1 LTARICVSIL
11 PKTVP
16 EALRLIEKAEAAHA
30 DFIEVRLDCLE
41 DCLEN
46 HRGLADLAAH
56 GKTPKIATNMPRSC
70 QGKFSGTEAERQ
82 QTLRDAAKSGFEYVD
97 VELSTLQL
105 ESLVKELK
113 ALGAKPIV
121 SLHKFDGSFG
131 VSELNS
137 VLEREI
143 SSGAEVCKIVTTAK
157 RLEDNLTT
165 LNFTS
170 TASSKA
176 KLVCFC
182 MGELGKVSRL
192 LSPLFGGFF
201 TFASLERG
209 NETAS
214 GQMTIQE
221 MKATYELLGQK

>member
-1 LTARICVSIL
+1 MSIL

-30 DFIEVRLDCLE
+30 DFIEIRLDRLE

-46 HRGLADLAAH
+46 NRGLADLAAH
-56 GKTPKIATNMPRSC
+56 GKTPKIATDKASR
-70 QGKFSGTEAERQ
+70 TEMEYRRM
-82 QTLRDAAKSGFEYVD
+82 LLSAANSGFEYVD
-97 VELSTLQL
+97 VELSTPQL
-105 ESLVKELK
+105 EDLVKELK

-121 SLHKFDGSFG
+121 SFHKFDGSLSI
-131 VSELNS
+131 SELNS

-157 RLEDNLTT
+157 QMEDNLTA

-170 TASSKA
+170 TASSKT
-176 KLVCFC
+176 KVVCFC

-209 NETAS
+209 SETAS

-221 MKATYELLGQK
+221 MKAAYEVLGQK

>member
-11 PKTVP
+11 PKTVS
-16 EALRLIEKAEAAHA
+16 EALRLIEKAEEAHA
-30 DFIEVRLDCLE
+30 DLIEVRLDCLKNSRE
-41 DCLEN
+41 
-46 HRGLADLAAH
+46 LADLIAH
-56 GKTPKIATNMPRSC
+56 GQIPKIATDRS
-70 QGKFSGTEAERQ
+70 SLTETEQRQ
-82 QTLRDAAKSGFEYVD
+82 MLLSAAKSGFGYVD
-97 VELSTLQL
+97 VELSTPQL
-105 ESLVKELK
+105 KDLVKELK

-121 SLHKFDGSFG
+121 SFHKFNGSLG
-131 VSELNS
+131 ISEFNS
-137 VLEREI
+137 ILEREI
-143 SSGAEVCKIVTTAK
+143 SSGADVCKIVTTAK
-157 RLEDNLTT
+157 RIEDNLTT

-182 MGELGKVSRL
+182 MGELGKISRL

-209 NETAS
+209 SETAS

-221 MKATYELLGQK
+221 MKAAYELLGQK

>member
-1 LTARICVSIL
+1 MTARICVSIL
-11 PKTVP
+11 PKTTL
-16 EALRLIEKAEAAHA
+16 EALRLIEKAEVAHA
-30 DFIEVRLDCLE
+30 DLIEVRLDCLG
-41 DCLEN
+41 N

-56 GKTPKIATNMPRSC
+56 GKTPKIATDKSSR
-70 QGKFSGTEAERQ
+70 TETEQRQ
-82 QTLRDAAKSGFEYVD
+82 LLLSAAKSGFEYVD
-97 VELSTLQL
+97 VELSTPQL
-105 ESLVKELK
+105 EPLVKELK

-121 SLHKFDGSFG
+121 SLHKFDGSLSI
-131 VSELNS
+131 SELNS
-137 VLEREI
+137 ILEKEI

-157 RLEDNLTT
+157 QMEDNLAT
-165 LNFTS
+165 LNFIS

-182 MGELGKVSRL
+182 MGELGKISRL

-209 NETAS
+209 SETAS

-221 MKATYELLGQK
+221 MKAAYEILGQK

>member
-11 PKTVP
+11 PKTMP
-16 EALRLIEKAEAAHA
+16 EALRLIEKAEESNAN
-30 DFIEVRLDCLE
+30 FIEVRLDHLKNSRE
-41 DCLEN
+41 
-46 HRGLADLAAH
+46 LADLAAH
-56 GKTPKIATNMPRSC
+56 GQTPKIATGRS
-70 QGKFSGTEAERQ
+70 SRTETEQRQ
-82 QTLRDAAKSGFEYVD
+82 MLLSAAKSGFEYVD
-97 VELSTLQL
+97 VELSTPKLKD
-105 ESLVKELK
+105 LVKELK

-121 SLHKFDGSFG
+121 SFHKFDGSLG
-131 VSELNS
+131 ISELNS
-137 VLEREI
+137 ILEREI

-157 RLEDNLTT
+157 RIEDNLTT

-176 KLVCFC
+176 KLVCLC
-182 MGELGKVSRL
+182 MGELGKISRL

-209 NETAS
+209 SETAS

-221 MKATYELLGQK
+221 MKAAYELLGQK

>member
-1 LTARICVSIL
+1 LTARICVSVL

-30 DFIEVRLDCLE
+30 GLIEVRIDRLE

-46 HRGLADLAAH
+46 NRGLADLAAH
-56 GKTPKIATNMPRSC
+56 GKTPKIATDMASR
-70 QGKFSGTEAERQ
+70 TETEHRQ
-82 QTLRDAAKSGFEYVD
+82 MLLSAAKSGFEYVD
-97 VELSTLQL
+97 VELSTPQL
-105 ESLVKELK
+105 KDLVKELK

-121 SLHKFDGSFG
+121 SFHKFNGSLG
-131 VSELNS
+131 ISELNS
-137 VLEREI
+137 ILEREI
-143 SSGAEVCKIVTTAK
+143 ASGAEVCKIVTTAK

-170 TASSKA
+170 TASSKT

-182 MGELGKVSRL
+182 MGELGKISRL

-221 MKATYELLGQK
+221 MKAAYELLGQK

>member
-1 LTARICVSIL
+1 MSIL

-16 EALRLIEKAEAAHA
+16 EALRLIEKAEVAHA
-30 DFIEVRLDCLE
+30 DFIEVRIDCLE

-46 HRGLADLAAH
+46 HRGLADLAVH

-70 QGKFSGTEAERQ
+70 QGHFSGTEAERQ
-82 QTLRDAAKSGFEYVD
+82 QILRDTVKSGFEYVD

-105 ESLVKELK
+105 GDLVKELK
-113 ALGAKPIV
+113 SLGAKPIV
-121 SLHKFDGSFG
+121 SFHKFDGSLG
-131 VSELNS
+131 ISELNS

-157 RLEDNLTT
+157 RIEDNLTT

-201 TFASLERG
+201 TFASLEQG
-209 NETAS
+209 SETAS

-221 MKATYELLGQK
+221 MKAAYALLGQK

>member
-1 LTARICVSIL
+1 VNARICVSIL

-16 EALRLIEKAEAAHA
+16 EALRLIEKAEVAHV
-30 DFIEVRLDCLE
+30 DFIEVRIDRLE

-56 GKTPKIATNMPRSC
+56 GKTPKIATDRS
-70 QGKFSGTEAERQ
+70 SRTETEQRQ
-82 QTLRDAAKSGFEYVD
+82 MLLNAAKSGFEYVD
-97 VELSTLQL
+97 AELSTPQL
-105 ESLVKELK
+105 KDLVKELK
-113 ALGAKPIV
+113 ALGAKPVV
-121 SLHKFDGSFG
+121 SLHKFDGSL
-131 VSELNS
+131 SISKLNS

-157 RLEDNLTT
+157 QVEDNLTA
-165 LNFTS
+165 LNFIS
-170 TASSKA
+170 AASRKA
-176 KLVCFC
+176 KVVCFC

-201 TFASLERG
+201 TFAALERG
-209 NETAS
+209 KETAA

-221 MKATYELLGQK
+221 MKSAYELLGQK

>member
-1 LTARICVSIL
+1 MNARICVSIL

-16 EALRLIEKAEAAHA
+16 DALRLIEKAEVAHA
-30 DFIEVRLDCLE
+30 DFIEIRLDRLE

-56 GKTPKIATNMPRSC
+56 GKMSKIATDKAAR
-70 QGKFSGTEAERQ
+70 KETEHRQ
-82 QTLRDAAKSGFEYVD
+82 LLLNAAKSGFQYVD
-97 VELSTLQL
+97 VELSTPQL
-105 ESLVKELK
+105 EDLVKELK
-113 ALGAKPIV
+113 ALGTKPIL
-121 SLHKFDGSFG
+121 SFHKFDESLSI
-131 VSELNS
+131 SELDS

-157 RLEDNLTT
+157 QMTDNLTT
-165 LNFTS
+165 LNFTA
-170 TASSKA
+170 TASGKA

-201 TFASLERG
+201 TFASLEQG
-209 NETAS
+209 SETAS

-221 MKATYELLGQK
+221 MKSAYTLLG

>member
-1 LTARICVSIL
+1 VNARICVSIL

-16 EALRLIEKAEAAHA
+16 EALRLIEKAEVAHT
-30 DFIEVRLDCLE
+30 DFIEVRIDRLE

-56 GKTPKIATNMPRSC
+56 GKTPKIATDRS
-70 QGKFSGTEAERQ
+70 SRTETEQRQ
-82 QTLRDAAKSGFEYVD
+82 ILLSSAKSGFEYVD
-97 VELSTLQL
+97 AELSTPQL
-105 ESLVKELK
+105 KDSVKELK
-113 ALGAKPIV
+113 TLGAKSIV
-121 SLHKFDGSFG
+121 SFHKFDGSLS

-157 RLEDNLTT
+157 QVEDNLTA
-165 LNFTS
+165 LNFVS
-170 TASSKA
+170 AASRKA
-176 KLVCFC
+176 KVVCFC

-201 TFASLERG
+201 TFASLEQG
-209 NETAS
+209 SETAS

-221 MKATYELLGQK
+221 MKAAYELLG

>member
-11 PKTVP
+11 PKTVS
-16 EALRLIEKAEAAHA
+16 EALRLIEKAEEAHA
-30 DFIEVRLDCLE
+30 DLIEVRLDCLKNSRE
-41 DCLEN
+41 
-46 HRGLADLAAH
+46 LADLAAH
-56 GKTPKIATNMPRSC
+56 GKTPKIATDRS
-70 QGKFSGTEAERQ
+70 SRTETKQRQ
-82 QTLRDAAKSGFEYVD
+82 MLLNAAKSGFGYVD
-97 VELSTLQL
+97 VELSTPQL
-105 ESLVKELK
+105 KALVKGLK

-121 SLHKFDGSFG
+121 SFHKFNGSLG
-131 VSELNS
+131 ISELNS
-137 VLEREI
+137 ILEREI

-157 RLEDNLTT
+157 RIEDNLTT
-165 LNFTS
+165 LNFIS
-170 TASSKA
+170 TASNKA

-209 NETAS
+209 SETAS

-221 MKATYELLGQK
+221 MKAAYELLGQK

>member
-1 LTARICVSIL
+1 VNARICVSIL

-16 EALRLIEKAEAAHA
+16 EGLRLIEKAEVAHV
-30 DFIEVRLDCLE
+30 DFIEVRIDRLE

-46 HRGLADLAAH
+46 NRGLADLAVH
-56 GKTPKIATNMPRSC
+56 GKTLKIATDRS
-70 QGKFSGTEAERQ
+70 SRTETEQREM
-82 QTLRDAAKSGFEYVD
+82 LLSAAKSGFEYVD
-97 VELSTLQL
+97 AELSTPQL
-105 ESLVKELK
+105 NDLVKELK

-121 SLHKFDGSFG
+121 SFHEFDGSLN

-157 RLEDNLTT
+157 QVEDNLTA
-165 LNFTS
+165 LNFIS
-170 TASSKA
+170 AASRKA
-176 KLVCFC
+176 KVVCFC
-182 MGELGKVSRL
+182 MGDIGKVSRL

-209 NETAS
+209 KETAA
-214 GQMTIQE
+214 GQMTLQE
-221 MKATYELLGQK
+221 MKAAYEILGQK

>member
-16 EALRLIEKAEAAHA
+16 EALRLIEKAEVAHA
-30 DFIEVRLDCLE
+30 DFIEVRLDCLK

-70 QGKFSGTEAERQ
+70 QGNFSGTEAERQ

-97 VELSTLQL
+97 IELSTPQL
-105 ESLVKELK
+105 KDLVKELK
-113 ALGAKPIV
+113 AVGANPIV
-121 SLHKFDGSFG
+121 SFHKLDGSLG
-131 VSELNS
+131 ISELNS
-137 VLEREI
+137 ILEREI

-157 RLEDNLTT
+157 RMEGNLTA
-165 LNFTS
+165 LNFIS

-209 NETAS
+209 SETAA

-221 MKATYELLGQK
+221 MKAAYELLGQK

>member
-1 LTARICVSIL
+1 M
-11 PKTVP
+11 P
-16 EALRLIEKAEAAHA
+16 EALLLMEKAEAAHA
-30 DFIEVRLDCLE
+30 DFIEIRLDRLE

-46 HRGLADLAAH
+46 HAGLADLAAQ
-56 GKTPKIATNMPRSC
+56 GKTPKIATDKASR
-70 QGKFSGTEAERQ
+70 TETERRQ
-82 QTLRDAAKSGFEYVD
+82 LLVAAAKSGFEYVD
-97 VELSTLQL
+97 VELSTPRL
-105 ESLVKELK
+105 EALVKELR
-113 ALGAKPIV
+113 ALGAKSIV
-121 SLHKFDGSFG
+121 SFHKFDGSLSI
-131 VSELNS
+131 SELNS

-143 SSGAEVCKIVTTAK
+143 ASGAAVCKIVTTAK
-157 RLEDNLTT
+157 QMEDNLTT

-201 TFASLERG
+201 TFASLEQG
-209 NETAS
+209 NQTAS

-221 MKATYELLGQK
+221 MKAAYEILG

>member
-1 LTARICVSIL
+1 MTARICVSIL

-16 EALRLIEKAEAAHA
+16 AALQLIEKAEAAHA
-30 DFIEVRLDCLE
+30 DFIEVRLDCLK

-46 HRGLADLAAH
+46 QRALADLAAH

-82 QTLRDAAKSGFEYVD
+82 QTLHNAAKNGFEYVD
-97 VELSTLQL
+97 VELSTPQL
-105 ESLVKELK
+105 KDLVKELK

-121 SLHKFDGSFG
+121 SFHKFNASLGI
-131 VSELNS
+131 SELNS
-137 VLEREI
+137 ILKKEI
-143 SSGAEVCKIVTTAK
+143 ARGAEVCKIVTTAK
-157 RLEDNLTT
+157 RIEDNLTT
-165 LNFTS
+165 LTFTS

-176 KLVCFC
+176 KLLCFC

-221 MKATYELLGQK
+221 MKAAYELLGQK

>member
-1 LTARICVSIL
+1 LTHRICVSIL

-16 EALRLIEKAEAAHA
+16 EALRLIEKAEGAHA
-30 DFIEVRLDCLE
+30 DFIEVRLDRLE
-41 DCLEN
+41 DCLKN
-46 HRGLADLAAH
+46 YRGLADLAAH
-56 GKTPKIATNMPRSC
+56 VKTPKIATDKASR
-70 QGKFSGTEAERQ
+70 KETEHRQ
-82 QTLRDAAKSGFEYVD
+82 MLIAAAKSGFEYVD
-97 VELSTLQL
+97 VELSTPQL
-105 ESLVKELK
+105 EGLVKELK

-121 SLHKFDGSFG
+121 SFHKFGGSLSI
-131 VSELNS
+131 SELNG

-157 RLEDNLTT
+157 QMEDNLTT

-170 TASSKA
+170 AAASKA
-176 KLVCFC
+176 KVVCFC

-201 TFASLERG
+201 TFASLESG
-209 NETAS
+209 SETAS

-221 MKATYELLGQK
+221 MKASYELLG

>member
-1 LTARICVSIL
+1 VTARICVSIL
-11 PKTVP
+11 PKTIP
-16 EALRLIEKAEAAHA
+16 AALRLIEKAEVAHA

-56 GKTPKIATNMPRSC
+56 GKTPKIATDRASR
-70 QGKFSGTEAERQ
+70 KETEQRQ
-82 QTLRDAAKSGFEYVD
+82 MLLNAAKSGFEYVD
-97 VELSTLQL
+97 AELSTPQL
-105 ESLVKELK
+105 KSLVKELK

-121 SLHKFDGSFG
+121 SFHKFDGSLSS
-131 VSELNS
+131 SELNS
-137 VLEREI
+137 IFEREI
-143 SSGAEVCKIVTTAK
+143 SSGADVCKIVTTAK
-157 RLEDNLTT
+157 RIEDNLTL

-170 TASSKA
+170 VASNKT

-182 MGELGKVSRL
+182 MGEFGKVSRL

-209 NETAS
+209 SETAS
-214 GQMTIQE
+214 GQITIQE
-221 MKATYELLGQK
+221 MKAAYKLLG

>member
-1 LTARICVSIL
+1 VSIL

-30 DFIEVRLDCLE
+30 DFIEIRLDRLE

-46 HRGLADLAAH
+46 RQGLADLAAH
-56 GKTPKIATNMPRSC
+56 GKTPKIATDKTSR
-70 QGKFSGTEAERQ
+70 TETAHRQ
-82 QTLRDAAKSGFEYVD
+82 LLTAAAKSGFEYID
-97 VELSTLQL
+97 VELSTPRL
-105 ESLVKELK
+105 EALVKELR
-113 ALGAKPIV
+113 ALGAKSIV
-121 SLHKFDGSFG
+121 SFHKFDGSLSI
-131 VSELNS
+131 SELNS

-143 SSGAEVCKIVTTAK
+143 ASGAEVCKIVTTAK
-157 RLEDNLTT
+157 QMEDNLNT

-182 MGELGKVSRL
+182 MGERGKVSRL

-201 TFASLERG
+201 TFASLEQG

-221 MKATYELLGQK
+221 MKAAYEILG